1 MLSSTECLR
10 KLHPGAA
17 IVGFNDLPSF
27 RVQGLPGVKTTSLD
41 PRSIGVKGFVVT
53 ARKLLR
59 EGRAPGE
66 IVDGWK
72 FAVFKLEW
80 EVR

>member
-1 MLSSTECLR
+1 M
-10 KLHPGAA
+10 
-17 IVGFNDLPSF
+17 
-27 RVQGLPGVKTTSLD
+27 KTTSLD
-41 PRSIGVKGFVVT
+41 PRSIGIKGFVVT